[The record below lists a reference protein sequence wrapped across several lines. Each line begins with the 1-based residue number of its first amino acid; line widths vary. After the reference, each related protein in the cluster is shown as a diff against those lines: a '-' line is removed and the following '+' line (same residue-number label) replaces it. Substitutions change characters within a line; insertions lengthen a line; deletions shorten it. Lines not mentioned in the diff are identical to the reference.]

1 MATLPLD
8 PATQAPPGS
17 ESLVLNASFPTFGY
31 SLPTDAT
38 LNLHGPADLGGSC
51 CAHEDEHVVAYV
63 SGLVLN
69 GAYQFQVFAGSFSD
83 KEFETVG
90 SNIATGYT
98 TAPPNPVTSL
108 ESLYLIGANQTR
120 LRWSDPGG
128 ERYCGRTLFQLFRSS
143 PSSGGWTKVPPARA
157 RAPRPPCTGGRGAGR
172 ARGLCAQVNHSSE
185 EEGYILP
192 VPGAVDATGAK
203 MVDLVV
209 DGEAGVENL
218 FRHDPAPPRPAPPR
232 PCPCLPPPSPRPR
245 PRPRLLCPRPC
256 CSPAPRALAR
266 SGRAPL
272 PRPDRWCG
280 ARARGA
286 RGVCENHLGR
296 GAASIPDVTFLD
308 GAALARVDGVPLAVT
323 LRLPPDQPVS
333 ALTLEYV
340 TESHAFLSWAAPP
353 RASLFQ
359 VELSSAPVGPVA
371 GPWAPHS
378 AAPGANAS
386 ADEAPEWSDW
396 APWSPAFPAAAPGG
410 AAQLFR
416 TTEAELSG
424 LAAGRR
430 YRFRVRA
437 GSMHG
442 ALNGSLVTL
451 SAPIGDYTV
460 MGPPEEGEVA
470 LALHK
475 FNASSISVRWSG
487 RELSSVDPANY
498 SAPLFLLHVA
508 EGGAA
513 FGGGGDGEGCS
524 TGEVAEGALI
534 GPPPGCRSV
543 EALNVSATG
552 VTRWGYTLAGL
563 QGGAGY
569 AVRVTAFNMHSP
581 RPRRLRYAG
590 KATACICAATSAGG
604 SCLSYRLIGETR
616 ACVLAPDTSFL
627 QPPASSASDAYAGLY
642 AMVRSGAGEGQE
654 RLVTAYGGADRR
666 LTVAPAW
673 DIQPDATSLVEL
685 FEPSWAHRGTLTGVA
700 ASCSVSSCAAVRLAA
715 DASVDA
721 TAYDGGFVT
730 IAGNACGAQRRR
742 IYKYAPASKEAHVYP
757 PFTCLPDTDHDYTVS
772 PHPRAPRPAPGDA
785 ARPLP
790 RVPRVF

>member
-1 MATLPLD
+1 M
-8 PATQAPPGS
+8 
-17 ESLVLNASFPTFGY
+17 
-31 SLPTDAT
+31 
-38 LNLHGPADLGGSC
+38 
-51 CAHEDEHVVAYV
+51 
-63 SGLVLN
+63 
-69 GAYQFQVFAGSFSD
+69 
-83 KEFETVG
+83 
-90 SNIATGYT
+90 
-98 TAPPNPVTSL
+98 
-108 ESLYLIGANQTR
+108 
-120 LRWSDPGG
+120 
-128 ERYCGRTLFQLFRSS
+128 
-143 PSSGGWTKVPPARA
+143 
-157 RAPRPPCTGGRGAGR
+157 
-172 ARGLCAQVNHSSE
+172 
-185 EEGYILP
+185 
-192 VPGAVDATGAK
+192 
-203 MVDLVV
+203 
-209 DGEAGVENL
+209 
-218 FRHDPAPPRPAPPR
+218 
-232 PCPCLPPPSPRPR
+232 
-245 PRPRLLCPRPC
+245 
-256 CSPAPRALAR
+256 
-266 SGRAPL
+266 
-272 PRPDRWCG
+272 
-280 ARARGA
+280 
-286 RGVCENHLGR
+286 CENHLGR

-552 VTRWGYTLAGL
+552 VTRWGYTLAGAAGRRGVRSARDRL
-563 QGGAGY
+563 QHAFAAPAPP
-569 AVRVTAFNMHSP
+569 AVRWEGDGVH
-581 RPRRLRYAG
+581 LRGHQRGGGPAS
-590 KATACICAATSAGG
+590 AT
-604 SCLSYRLIGETR
+604 
-616 ACVLAPDTSFL
+616 
-627 QPPASSASDAYAGLY
+627 ASSA
-642 AMVRSGAGEGQE
+642 
-654 RLVTAYGGADRR
+654 
-666 LTVAPAW
+666 
-673 DIQPDATSLVEL
+673 
-685 FEPSWAHRGTLTGVA
+685 
-700 ASCSVSSCAAVRLAA
+700 
-715 DASVDA
+715 
-721 TAYDGGFVT
+721 
-730 IAGNACGAQRRR
+730 
-742 IYKYAPASKEAHVYP
+742 
-757 PFTCLPDTDHDYTVS
+757 
-772 PHPRAPRPAPGDA
+772 RPARACSPRTPPSSS
-785 ARPLP
+785 RPP
-790 RVPRVF
+790 RRPATPTQGSTRWCGRVRGRGRSDW